1 LLTRLLSQA
10 LVAFTIELDN
20 EFEHRMPH
28 RTTRGPAAR
37 SGRGPWLVSWPMW
50 ANYLRHEPSDE
61 RASLVNLAGLHRWR
75 YLDDDSADGLTPA
88 GRRACAVWE
97 PLTDIV
103 EERWH
108 SRGLPV
114 AGLRTALAAVADP
127 ALPEALPVTAVARIS
142 GVPRVGA
149 ADSSLL
155 SLLSRVLLAVTLE
168 VERESPVSVALGAN
182 VLRVLGSDGGSDGV
196 RVRDLPGLTGVSR
209 EAVAVS
215 LSFLV
220 RHDLAVESSDGR
232 SRVAR
237 LTERGVRART
247 GFRRRLA
254 VVEATRP
261 GLAELLEP
269 VVGPALAKGLR
280 PYPDGWRAHP
290 PYLSSTRAVLADP
303 AGALPH
309 QPMVSHRGGFPD
321 GA

>member
-1 LLTRLLSQA
+1 LLARLLSQA

-37 SGRGPWLVSWPMW
+37 PGRGPWLVSWPMW
-50 ANYLRHEPSDE
+50 ANYLRHEPSQE
-61 RASLVNLAGLHRWR
+61 RASLVNLIGLRRWG
-75 YLDDDSADGLTPA
+75 YLSGEGLSGA
-88 GRRACAVWE
+88 GRRAGAVWE
-97 PLTDIV
+97 PLTDVV
-103 EERWH
+103 EGRWR
-108 SRGLPV
+108 SRGQPV
-114 AGLRTALAAVADP
+114 DELRTALAAVADP
-127 ALPEALPVTAVARIS
+127 TLPEALPVAAVARLR

-168 VERESPVSVALGAN
+168 VERESPVSMALGAN
-182 VLRVLGSDGGSDGV
+182 VLRVLDPGGV

-220 RHDLAVESSDGR
+220 RHELAEEVSDGR

-237 LTERGVRART
+237 LTGRGVRARAA
-247 GFRRRLA
+247 FRRRLA
-254 VVEATRP
+254 EIEPGWP
-261 GLAELLEP
+261 GLTELLEP
-269 VVGPALAKGLR
+269 VVGPVLAQGLA

-290 PYLSSTRAVLADP
+290 PYLAATTALLADP
-303 AGALPH
+303 AAALPH

>member
-1 LLTRLLSQA
+1 MPARLLSQA

-37 SGRGPWLVSWPMW
+37 SRRGPWLVSWPMW
-50 ANYLRHEPSDE
+50 ANYLRHEPSE
-61 RASLVNLAGLHRWR
+61 ARASLVNLNGLRRWG
-75 YLDDDSADGLTPA
+75 YVSGDALTPA
-88 GRRACAVWE
+88 GQRACAVWE
-97 PLTDIV
+97 PLTDVV
-103 EERWH
+103 EERWR

-114 AGLRTALAAVADP
+114 AELRAALAEVADP
-127 ALPEALPVTAVARIS
+127 ALPEALPVTAVARLRD
-142 GVPRVGA
+142 VARVGA

-155 SLLSRVLLAVTLE
+155 SLLSRVLLAITLE

-182 VLRVLGSDGGSDGV
+182 VLRVLGDDGV
-196 RVRDLPGLTGVSR
+196 RVRDLPALTGVSR

-220 RHDLAVESSDGR
+220 RRELAVESSDGR

-237 LTERGVRART
+237 PTERGVRARAA
-247 GFRRRLA
+247 FRRALA
-254 VVEATRP
+254 EVESSWS
-261 GLAELLEP
+261 GLAEVLAA
-269 VVGPALAKGLR
+269 VTGPALAEGLA

-290 PYLSSTRAVLADP
+290 PYLAATKALLADP
-303 AGALPH
+303 ARALPH

>member
-1 LLTRLLSQA
+1 LVARLLSQA

-28 RTTRGPAAR
+28 RTSRGPQAR

-50 ANYLRHEPSDE
+50 ANYLRHEPSGA
-61 RASLVNLAGLHRWR
+61 RASLVNMSGLRRWG
-75 YLDDDSADGLTPA
+75 YLGDGDVLTPA

-97 PLTDIV
+97 PLTDVV
-103 EERWH
+103 EGRWR

-114 AGLRTALAAVADP
+114 AELRAALTEVADP
-127 ALPEALPVTAVARIS
+127 ALPEALPVTAAGRLTD
-142 GVPRVGA
+142 VPRVGA

-155 SLLSRVLLAVTLE
+155 SLLSRVLLAITLE
-168 VERESPVSVALGAN
+168 VDREAQVSLALGAN
-182 VLRVLGSDGGSDGV
+182 VMRVLDADGV
-196 RVRDLPGLTGVSR
+196 RVRDLPALTGVSR

-220 RHDLAVESSDGR
+220 RHDLAAESSDGR

-237 LTERGVRART
+237 LTGRGTRARSAL
-247 GFRRRLA
+247 RRRLA
-254 VVEATRP
+254 EVEESFS
-261 GLAELLEP
+261 GLTEVLEP
-269 VVGPALAKGLR
+269 VAGPRLAEGLA

-290 PYLSSTRAVLADP
+290 PYLAATKAVLADP
-303 AGALPH
+303 VAALPH

-321 GA
+321 GT

>member
-1 LLTRLLSQA
+1 
-10 LVAFTIELDN
+10 
-20 EFEHRMPH
+20 
-28 RTTRGPAAR
+28 
-37 SGRGPWLVSWPMW
+37 
-50 ANYLRHEPSDE
+50 
-61 RASLVNLAGLHRWR
+61 
-75 YLDDDSADGLTPA
+75 
-88 GRRACAVWE
+88 VWE
-97 PLTDIV
+97 PLADVV
-103 EERWH
+103 EGRWR

-114 AGLRTALAAVADP
+114 DELRAALAAVADP
-127 ALPEALPVTAVARIS
+127 TLPEALPITAAARI
-142 GVPRVGA
+142 GDVPRVGA
-149 ADSSLL
+149 ADSSLP

-182 VLRVLGSDGGSDGV
+182 VLRVLDADGV

-237 LTERGVRART
+237 LTGRGVAARSE
-247 GFRRRLA
+247 FRRRVA
-254 VVEATRP
+254 EVAPGRA
-261 GLAELLEP
+261 GLADVLGP
-269 VVGPALAKGLR
+269 VVGPVLAEGLR

-290 PYLSSTRAVLADP
+290 PYLSATRAMLADP

-321 GA
+321 GT